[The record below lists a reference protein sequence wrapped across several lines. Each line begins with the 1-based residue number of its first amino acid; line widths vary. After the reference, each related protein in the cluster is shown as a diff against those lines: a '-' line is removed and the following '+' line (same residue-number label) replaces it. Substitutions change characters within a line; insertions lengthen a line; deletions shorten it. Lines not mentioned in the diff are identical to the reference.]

1 MLVSCGGEKSNS
13 LLARVAINGL
23 NVVILALAI
32 RKELFARLDL
42 REPAAVSATEIVS
55 LHALSKLATSSTM
68 ALRGL

>member
-32 RKELFARLDL
+32 RKELFARFDL
-42 REPAAVSATEIVS
+42 REPVAVSATEIVS
-55 LHALSKLATSSTM
+55 LSKLATPSTM